1 MSGRQARILTQRMKY
16 DRVEEQVSGGQGI
29 NMNRINRFAWFS
41 WGLLAYNLLVI
52 LWGAYVRA
60 TGSGA
65 GCGAHWP
72 LCNGQVIPEAV
83 RAATWIEFTH
93 RVMSGLTLAFAIGL
107 AVWAWRS
114 YNRGSPA
121 RLGASLVL
129 FFTVTEALV
138 GAGLVL
144 FSLVEKNAS
153 VTRTISVAVHLTN
166 TLLLLGAVTLTAWWA
181 SGGETPRIR
190 GQGITG
196 LLLVLGL
203 VGIILVSASG
213 AITALGDTLFPSGSL
228 AEGVQQDFLP
238 TAHFLIR
245 LRIYHPVIAV
255 LMGVYVTS
263 VAVLTATRRPGR
275 LIRQFRYRAG
285 RVVRPAGGPGAAER
299 LPARAGLAADG
310 ASAGGGPGLDLPGPA
325 QRCRAFPTAAPGNR
339 FS

>member
-1 MSGRQARILTQRMKY
+1 
-16 DRVEEQVSGGQGI
+16 
-29 NMNRINRFAWFS
+29 MNRINRFAWFS

-153 VTRTISVAVHLTN
+153 VTRAISVAVHLAN

-181 SGGETPRIR
+181 SGGEMPRLR

-203 VGIILVSASG
+203 AGIILVSASG

-263 VAVLTATRRPGR
+263 VAVLTSTRRPGR
-275 LIRQFRYRAG
+275 LTRRFAIVLVGLFGLQVALGLLNVYLLAP
-285 RVVRPAGGPGAAER
+285 VWLQMVH
-299 LPARAGLAADG
+299 LLAADLVWIFLVLL
-310 ASAGGGPGLDLPGPA
+310 SAAALSLPQAQVQVPREAPELSKA
-325 QRCRAFPTAAPGNR
+325 QR
-339 FS
+339 